1 MQRPP
6 FLNGKLYH
14 IFNRGVE
21 KRNIYLN
28 ERDYFRFLASIK
40 DFNDVNSSI
49 NLYRRV
55 NVGYPISN
63 KDKKEPLVKVIC
75 YCLMPNHFHFIL
87 KQIKDKGISRFLQK
101 LGIGYTNYFNQKYN
115 RSGVLFQGKSKAVL
129 VDKEGYLNYLTQYIY
144 LNPLDI
150 IEPRWKDGRF
160 KNWPKA
166 KKFLKSYKW
175 TGCKDYDQYD
185 EIFTDNIPER
195 FSGIDKY
202 IIE

>member
-1 MQRPP
+1 MKRPP

-21 KRNIYLN
+21 KRNIYLD

-55 NVGYPISN
+55 NVGYPISH
-63 KDKKEPLVKVIC
+63 KKEPLVKVIC

-87 KQIKDKGISRFLQK
+87 KQIKNKSISKFLQK

-115 RSGVLFQGKSKAVL
+115 RSGVLFQGKFKAAL
-129 VDKEGYLNYLTQYIY
+129 VDKESYLNYLMQYIY

-150 IEPRWKDGRF
+150 IEPGWKDGGL
-160 KNWPKA
+160 KNWSKA

-175 TGCKDYDQYD
+175 TSCKDYDQYD
-185 EIFTDNIPER
+185 EIFIDNIPER